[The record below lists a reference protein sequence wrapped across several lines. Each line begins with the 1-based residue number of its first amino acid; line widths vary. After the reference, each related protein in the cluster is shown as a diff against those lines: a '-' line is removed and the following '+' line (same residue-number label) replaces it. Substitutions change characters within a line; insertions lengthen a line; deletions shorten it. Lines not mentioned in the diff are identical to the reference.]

1 MNIHTNM
8 STTPKNLVKIS
19 LVLSEISLLQGI
31 IKKEKDD
38 DERREQ
44 KVTSA

>member
-1 MNIHTNM
+1 M
-8 STTPKNLVKIS
+8 STTHKNLVKIS

-38 DERREQ
+38 ERREQ